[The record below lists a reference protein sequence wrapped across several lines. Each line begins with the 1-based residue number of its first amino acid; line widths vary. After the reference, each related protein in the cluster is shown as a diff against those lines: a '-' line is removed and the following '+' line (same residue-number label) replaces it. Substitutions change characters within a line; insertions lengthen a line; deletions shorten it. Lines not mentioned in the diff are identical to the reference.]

1 MRCEC
6 YRMMTKMVET
16 GRTLI
21 RRDVLSGRVLVKCR
35 KCQRQ
40 YVVDDASLPDGIVID
55 SGPKL
60 PQ

>member
-1 MRCEC
+1 
-6 YRMMTKMVET
+6 MMTKMVEN

-21 RRDVLSGRVLVKCR
+21 RRDVLSGRLLVKCR
-35 KCQRQ
+35 RCQRQ
-40 YVVDDASLPDGIVID
+40 YVVDDASLPDGIVIE